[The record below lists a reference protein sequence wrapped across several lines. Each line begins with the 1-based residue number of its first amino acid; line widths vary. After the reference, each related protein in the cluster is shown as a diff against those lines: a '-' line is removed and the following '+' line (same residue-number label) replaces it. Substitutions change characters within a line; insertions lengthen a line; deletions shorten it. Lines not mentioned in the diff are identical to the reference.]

1 MALPGAGTNGV
12 GVMEDEY
19 TDVDVD
25 VNVDTDEGTTL
36 LQNDATPA
44 AVLCLPLLIPGLK
57 GLL

>member
-1 MALPGAGTNGV
+1 
-12 GVMEDEY
+12 MEDEY